1 MKKKITNEEVGKFIG
16 KIANK
21 IREDLD
27 NELRI
32 ANSHLYLIEDQLIK
46 TFDENQKI
54 LFKEYLEKQERVLK
68 IKSEFEKIQ

>member
-27 NELRI
+27 KELRI